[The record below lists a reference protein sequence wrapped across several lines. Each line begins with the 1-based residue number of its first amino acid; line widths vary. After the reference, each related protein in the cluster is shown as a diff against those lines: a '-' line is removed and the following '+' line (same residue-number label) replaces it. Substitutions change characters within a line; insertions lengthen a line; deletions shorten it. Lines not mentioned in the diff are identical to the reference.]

1 MRTYFGVPLGST
13 ELAQYEPSGG
23 LQEIAMQAGISY
35 AVSPKWI
42 LGAGLR
48 IARLQSEA
56 RASPLVEDETQR
68 SMSAFLARRF

>member
-1 MRTYFGVPLGST
+1 
-13 ELAQYEPSGG
+13 
-23 LQEIAMQAGISY
+23 MQAGISY